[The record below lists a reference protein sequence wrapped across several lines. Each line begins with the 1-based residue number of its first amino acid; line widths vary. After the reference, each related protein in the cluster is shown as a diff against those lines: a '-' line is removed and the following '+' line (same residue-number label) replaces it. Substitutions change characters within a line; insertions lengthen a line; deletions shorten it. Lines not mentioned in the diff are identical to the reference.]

1 MYRLFQSHAFEP
13 ETITILAVAYED
25 ALRSLGLAEQSDPLT
40 QIVAERIIQLA
51 QQGERDPVQLRDGA
65 LDSLRSS

>member
-1 MYRLFQSHAFEP
+1 MYRLLQRHAFEP
-13 ETITILAVAYED
+13 ETITILVVAYED